1 MYPKLKRPFDILSA
15 VILLILAAPLML
27 LIAAA
32 VRLTMGRPVLFRQV
46 RPGLNER
53 LFTCFK
59 FRTMN
64 EARDQKGRLLSD
76 VQRLTR
82 LGQLLRRTSLDELPQ
97 LWNILRGDLSVVGP
111 RPLLE
116 RYLPYYT
123 DEERRRHCVRP
134 GLTGWAQIHG
144 RNWVPFD
151 ERLAMDVWYVE
162 HVSWYLDFRIVVA
175 TLWIVL
181 MRRGITADGHVAA
194 LPLDVPLDVQRY
206 ARCRQLIK
214 TERQ

>member
-1 MYPKLKRPFDILSA
+1 MYPKFKRFLDVVGAVVFLTLS
-15 VILLILAAPLML
+15 APLML

-32 VRLTMGRPVLFRQV
+32 VWVTMGRPVFFRQI

-53 LFTCFK
+53 PFTCLK

-64 EARDQKGRLLSD
+64 GPRDQEGRLLSD
-76 VQRLTR
+76 AQRLTG
-82 LGQLLRRTSLDELPQ
+82 LGLVLRRTSLDELPQ

-111 RPLLE
+111 RPLFE
-116 RYLPYYT
+116 RYLSYYT
-123 DEERRRHCVRP
+123 DEERRRHSVRP

-151 ERLAMDVWYVE
+151 QRLAMDVWYVE
-162 HVSWYLDFRIVVA
+162 HMSWQLDFRIVIA
-175 TLWIVL
+175 TFWTVL
-181 MRRGITADGHVAA
+181 TQQGITADGHVPA
-194 LPLDVPLDVQRY
+194 LPLDVQRY
-206 ARCRQLIK
+206 ARCRQIIK

>member
-1 MYPKLKRPFDILSA
+1 VYPKLKRPFDVLSA
-15 VILLILAAPLML
+15 VILLILTAPLML

-32 VRLTMGRPVLFRQV
+32 VWLTMGRPVLFRQV
-46 RPGLNER
+46 RPGLSER

-82 LGQLLRRTSLDELPQ
+82 LGLFLRRTSLDELPQ
-97 LWNILRGDLSVVGP
+97 LWNILRGDLSLVGP

-116 RYLPYYT
+116 SYLPYYT
-123 DEERRRHCVRP
+123 DVERRRHCVRP

-162 HVSWYLDFRIVVA
+162 HMSWYLDFRIVIA

-181 MRRGITADGHVAA
+181 IRRGITADGHASA
-194 LPLDVPLDVQRY
+194 LPLDIQRY
-206 ARCRQLIK
+206 ERCRQLISK

>member
-1 MYPKLKRPFDILSA
+1 VYPKFKRFLDVVGAIA
-15 VILLILAAPLML
+15 FLILTAPLML

-32 VRLTMGRPVLFRQV
+32 VRVTMGRPVLFRQI

-53 LFTCFK
+53 PFTCLK

-64 EARDQKGRLLSD
+64 EPRDLEGQLLSD
-76 VQRLTR
+76 AQRLTR
-82 LGQLLRRTSLDELPQ
+82 LGLLLRRTSLDELPQ

-111 RPLLE
+111 RPLFE

-123 DEERRRHCVRP
+123 DEERRRHSVRP

-162 HVSWYLDFRIVVA
+162 HMSWHLDFRILIA

-181 MRRGITADGHVAA
+181 RQQGITADDQVAA
-194 LPLDVPLDVQRY
+194 LPLDVQRC
-206 ARCRQLIK
+206 ARRRQLIK